1 MVAIAVDIWTDLV
14 CPWCFIGKRRF
25 EAALDGFEHR
35 DAVEVRW
42 RSFELDP
49 GAPAESS
56 MTIPERIRRDLGMS
70 DRQADETAARVTALA
85 AEVGLTYRLDIARPV
100 NSFDAH
106 RVMHLAEDRGV
117 GEAVRERLM
126 TAYTAEGA
134 ALGDHDTLV
143 AEAAK
148 AGLDGAAT
156 RTMLEGDAYTAAVRA
171 DEQRA
176 AAVGVN
182 AVPSFLGGGK
192 YLVAGAQ
199 EVEVF
204 TLLLR
209 RAWEE
214 AAA

>member
-25 EAALDGFEHR
+25 EAALGEFEHR

-49 GAPAESS
+49 GAPAESTQ
-56 MTIPERIRRDLGMS
+56 TIPERIRDLGMS
-70 DRQADETAARVTALA
+70 EAQADEQAARVTALA
-85 AEVGLTYRLDIARPV
+85 AEVGLAYRLDLARPV

-106 RVMHLAEDRGV
+106 RVMHLAEDEGV

-126 TAYTAEGA
+126 TAYTGEGA
-134 ALGDHDTLV
+134 ALGDHETLV

-148 AGLDGAAT
+148 AGLDGGTT
-156 RTMLEGDAYTAAVRA
+156 RTMLKGDAYTAAVRA

-176 AAVGVN
+176 AAVGVT
-182 AVPSFLGGGK
+182 AVPSFVGGGK

-199 EVEVF
+199 PAEVF
-204 TLLLR
+204 ALLLR
-209 RAWEE
+209 RVWEE
-214 AAA
+214 AAT

>member
-1 MVAIAVDIWTDLV
+1 MVAIAVDVWTDLV

-25 EAALDGFEHR
+25 EAALEGFEHR

-42 RSFELDP
+42 RSFELNP
-49 GAPAESS
+49 GIVADS
-56 MTIPERIRRDLGMS
+56 TLTVPEHMRRNMGMPGRQVDEALARI
-70 DRQADETAARVTALA
+70 TALA
-85 AEVGLTYRLDIARPV
+85 AEVGLAYRLDIARPV

-106 RVMHLAEDRGV
+106 RVMHLAEDQGS

-126 TAYTAEGA
+126 TAYTEEGA

-156 RTMLEGDAYTAAVRA
+156 RTMLEGDAYTDAVRA
-171 DEQRA
+171 DEREA

-199 EVEVF
+199 SVEVF
-204 TLLLR
+204 ELLLR
-209 RAWEE
+209 RAWDE
-214 AAA
+214 AA